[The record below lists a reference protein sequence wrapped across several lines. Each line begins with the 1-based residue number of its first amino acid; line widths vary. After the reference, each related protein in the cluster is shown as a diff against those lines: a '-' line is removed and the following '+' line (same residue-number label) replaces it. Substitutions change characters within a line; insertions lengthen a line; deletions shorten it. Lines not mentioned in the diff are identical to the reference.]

1 MMTSDPIS
9 DMLTRIRNGLAAR
22 HPKVDVPASRLK
34 SDIAKILKDEGFIAN
49 YKLTEEG
56 AKKSIRIYL
65 KYTAGNVPVISR
77 IERVSRPGCRVY
89 VGSKEIQRVLG
100 GLGVNILTTPRGVMT
115 GGTARKEGVGGELL
129 CQVW

>member
-1 MMTSDPIS
+1 MMTSDPIA

-22 HPKVDVPASRLK
+22 HTKVDVPASRLK
-34 SDIAKILKDEGFIAN
+34 TEIAKILKDEGFIAN
-49 YKLTEEG
+49 YKLTDDG
-56 AKKSIRIYL
+56 PKKSIRIYL
-65 KYTAGNVPVISR
+65 KYTPGNMPVISR

-89 VGSKEIQRVLG
+89 VGSKEVPRVLG

-115 GGTARKEGVGGELL
+115 GGSARKEGVGGEVL